1 MKVFD
6 VSLNDRQL
14 CRAGV
19 GADGVLTMM
28 VTWVKLTGQAAKEA
42 RRLGHPLDETRMHVG
57 GLRKNTHFSWADRH
71 LRAGDRVTIGVT
83 EARTSDPPARQKRND
98 PTQDERREREYYLRL
113 KRKYDGHQTR
123 VARSSRA
130 DPDSVT
136 TLLNVDLDIWST
148 TPLDDLV
155 RAFGRRVFVLYAGK
169 KGRRYAAHL
178 ELARDGAS
186 RGADALIRHFVALV
200 RRLPPK
206 GRALWNRAQRRD
218 FNVGIQ
224 AAAKPYS
231 YELPLEVSTVR
242 AAAAVNA
249 RVVFT
254 VYGDDSRGSQPRVRK
269 RRGR

>member
-6 VSLNDRQL
+6 VSLNDRKL

-19 GADGVLTMM
+19 GADGVLTTM

-83 EARTSDPPARQKRND
+83 QARRSDPPARQERND
-98 PTQDERREREYYLRL
+98 PTQAERREREYYLRL
-113 KRKYDGHQTR
+113 KRKYEGHR
-123 VARSSRA
+123 PRAARPSRN
-130 DPDSVT
+130 DPDAMT
-136 TLLNVDLDIWST
+136 RLLNVDLDIWAKA
-148 TPLDDLV
+148 PLDDLV
-155 RAFGRRVFVLYAGK
+155 RAFGRRVFVLHAGRE
-169 KGRRYAAHL
+169 GRRYAAHL
-178 ELARDGAS
+178 ELAREGAS
-186 RGADALIRHFVALV
+186 RGADALIRRFVALV

-206 GRALWNRAQRRD
+206 ARALWNRARRRD

-224 AAAKPYS
+224 AASNPYS

-242 AAAAVNA
+242 AAASVDA

-254 VYGDDSRGSQPRVRK
+254 VYGAESKGARPTVRE

>member
-6 VSLNDRQL
+6 VTLNDRRL

-19 GADGVLTMM
+19 GADGVLTTM

-57 GLRKNTHFSWADRH
+57 GLRKNTHFAWVDRH
-71 LRAGDRVTIGVT
+71 LRAGDRLTIGVIQ
-83 EARTSDPPARQKRND
+83 ARTSDPPARQKRND
-98 PTQDERREREYYLRL
+98 PAQDERREREYYLRL
-113 KRKYDGHQTR
+113 KRKYESHRKPG
-123 VARSSRA
+123 ARASRA
-130 DPDSVT
+130 KPDAET
-136 TLLNVDLDIWST
+136 TLLNVDLDIWSNS
-148 TPLDDLV
+148 PLDDLV
-155 RAFGRRVFVLYAGK
+155 RAFGRRVFVLHAGK
-169 KGRRYAAHL
+169 KGRRHAAHL
-178 ELARDGAS
+178 ELAREGAS
-186 RGADALIRHFVALV
+186 RGADALIRSFVALV

-224 AAAKPYS
+224 AASKPYS
-231 YELPLEVSTVR
+231 YELPLEAGTVR

-254 VYGDDSRGSQPRVRK
+254 IYGADSTGSQPTANKPRAR
-269 RRGR
+269 

>member
-6 VSLNDRQL
+6 VAINDRKI

-19 GADGVLTMM
+19 GADGVLTTM

-42 RRLGHPLDETRMHVG
+42 RRLGHPLDEARMHVG
-57 GLRKNTHFSWADRH
+57 GLRKNTHFAWVDRH

-83 EARTSDPPARQKRND
+83 QARRSDPPARQKRND
-98 PTQDERREREYYLRL
+98 PKQDERREREYYLRL
-113 KRKYDGHQTR
+113 KRKYEGHR
-123 VARSSRA
+123 PPAARSSRA

-136 TLLNVDLDIWST
+136 TLLNVDLDIWSI
-148 TPLDDLV
+148 TPLDDLL
-155 RAFGRRVFVLYAGK
+155 RSFGRRVFVLHTGK
-169 KGRRYAAHL
+169 EGRRYAAHL

-186 RGADALIRHFVALV
+186 RGADALIRDFVALV
-200 RRLPPK
+200 RGLPPK

-224 AAAKPYS
+224 AASQPYS

-249 RVVFT
+249 RIVFT
-254 VYGDDSRGSQPRVRK
+254 IYGNDSKGSQPTTKK
-269 RRGR
+269 RQPR